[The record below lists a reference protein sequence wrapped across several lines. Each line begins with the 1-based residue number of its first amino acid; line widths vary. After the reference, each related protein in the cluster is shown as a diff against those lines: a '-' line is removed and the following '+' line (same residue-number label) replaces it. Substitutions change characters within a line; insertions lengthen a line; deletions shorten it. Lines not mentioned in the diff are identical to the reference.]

1 MTEKELVEEKSSR
14 VGRFKVDLGSN
25 GGIAHALD
33 AAIYYG
39 FGVSYLDEFPA
50 KIAAVTREEA
60 DAAFA
65 RRVRPADFTIVSAGT
80 FPGHGKRWKC
90 PCERERIAPRMRRPQ
105 HRRPM
110 RRRPGEAPPT
120 HRVWLSHEQPY
131 REGPATEGRTFFRIR
146 LDNEPS
152 PEWMRAYRAGLLGLL
167 PEDRDAVLRF
177 EWQGDSVL
185 VAAGDAEVG
194 RLRRVLEQRIQAVN
208 HILSGG
214 RAVEP

>member
-1 MTEKELVEEKSSR
+1 
-14 VGRFKVDLGSN
+14 
-25 GGIAHALD
+25 
-33 AAIYYG
+33 
-39 FGVSYLDEFPA
+39 
-50 KIAAVTREEA
+50 
-60 DAAFA
+60 
-65 RRVRPADFTIVSAGT
+65 
-80 FPGHGKRWKC
+80 
-90 PCERERIAPRMRRPQ
+90 MRRPQ

-120 HRVWLSHEQPY
+120 HRVWLSQEQPY
-131 REGPATEGRTFFRIR
+131 REGPATEGRSFFRIR

-167 PEDRDAVLRF
+167 PED
-177 EWQGDSVL
+177 L
-185 VAAGDAEVG
+185 VAAGDSEVV